1 MAKDHLSWEVFS
13 QEKSWAPPS
22 SSSNQKQREA
32 ALRLLHTAMG
42 RELTS
47 RQRQCVELCVLRG
60 MTQQQ
65 AGRLLGVTKPPC
77 AATCKNPSAGWPRQ
91 PSTPPWERAGKAQGR
106 SRCSQWESM
115 V

>member
-47 RQRQCVELCVLRG
+47 RQRQCVELCVLRC

-65 AGRLLGVTKPPC
+65 AGRLLGVNKATVCRHLQKSKRRLAQ
-77 AATCKNPSAGWPRQ
+77 AALYA
-91 PSTPPWERAGKAQGR
+91 ALGKGR
-106 SRCSQWESM
+106 
-115 V
+115 